1 MTITDAMLIAYVDGE
16 LSAEEKRQ
24 VERAAELD
32 AAVATRLAAHKRLR
46 AGMADAYAPV
56 LDEAIPAA
64 LLAAVKGASDAK
76 VVAFTPR
83 RALPAWPAFAAM
95 AACLVLG
102 LAIGFGA
109 PDASLVA
116 SDMTA
121 KGKLASALDR
131 QLAADQG
138 GAAIRIGV
146 TFTDTAGAY
155 CRTFQANAQGV
166 AGLACR
172 DGETW
177 HVPVLSAIPQEA
189 SDGFRTAS
197 SMPVAVAAVVE
208 QRMAGEALDAEGEAK
223 ARAGGWSGTS
233 PSAR

>member
-16 LSAEEKRQ
+16 LSAEERRE
-24 VERAAELD
+24 VDRAAELD

-64 LLAAVKGASDAK
+64 LLVAVKGASDAK

-155 CRTFQANAQGV
+155 CRTFQANGV

-172 DGETW
+172 DGEGW
-177 HVPVLSAIPQEA
+177 RVPVLSAIAPQA

-197 SMPVAVAAVVE
+197 SLPAAVAAAVDE
-208 QRMAGEALDAEGEAK
+208 RIAGEALDAAGEAK
-223 ARAGGWSGTS
+223 ARANGWSGT
-233 PSAR
+233 PVR